1 MPDRIFKIIFI
12 LGWAVYMFGI
22 YTPNMRRY
30 RKQQVNVTHSRPL
43 DIALDMVTFL
53 GWQVVP
59 LIFAFS
65 PRLTFGNFDLPE
77 WCGWVGTLLF
87 IFSIWLFSRAY
98 ADLGKSWSPKIDI
111 TEKQKLVT
119 DGVYTHI
126 RHPVY
131 AAMWLWAIAQP
142 LLMENWIAGFSLA
155 VSFLPLYLIRVPREE
170 KMMLENFGE
179 QYQMYMQRTG
189 RILPRSR

>member
-1 MPDRIFKIIFI
+1 MPERIFKIIFI

-43 DIALDMVTFL
+43 DIALDMVAFL

-65 PRLTFGNFDLPE
+65 PRLTFGDFDLPA
-77 WCGWVGTLLF
+77 WCGWGGTLLLT
-87 IFSIWLFSRAY
+87 FSIWLFGRAY

-142 LLMENWIAGFSLA
+142 LLMENWIAGFALA
-155 VSFLPLYLIRVPREE
+155 ACFLPLYLIRVPREE

-179 QYQMYMQRTG
+179 TYQAYMQRTG
-189 RILPRSR
+189 RILPRLR

>member
-43 DIALDMVTFL
+43 DVALDMVAFL

-59 LIFAFS
+59 LVFAFS
-65 PRLTFGNFDLPE
+65 PRLTFGNFDLPA

-87 IFSIWLFSRAY
+87 TFSIWLFCQAY
-98 ADLGKSWSPKIDI
+98 ADLGRSWSPKIDI
-111 TEKQKLVT
+111 TERQKLVT
-119 DGVYTHI
+119 DGVYPHI

-131 AAMWLWAIAQP
+131 AAM
-142 LLMENWIAGFSLA
+142 
-155 VSFLPLYLIRVPREE
+155 
-170 KMMLENFGE
+170 
-179 QYQMYMQRTG
+179 
-189 RILPRSR
+189 

>member
-43 DIALDMVTFL
+43 DVALDMVAFL

-59 LIFAFS
+59 LVFAFS
-65 PRLTFGNFDLPE
+65 PRLTFGNFDLPA

-87 IFSIWLFSRAY
+87 TFSIWLFGRAY
-98 ADLGKSWSPKIDI
+98 ADLGRSWSPKIDI
-111 TEKQKLVT
+111 TERQKLVT

-126 RHPVY
+126 RHPGLCCHVAVGY
-131 AAMWLWAIAQP
+131 RSTPVDGKLDRRVCP
-142 LLMENWIAGFSLA
+142 GSLLFA
-155 VSFLPLYLIRVPREE
+155 PC
-170 KMMLENFGE
+170 
-179 QYQMYMQRTG
+179 T
-189 RILPRSR
+189 

>member
-1 MPDRIFKIIFI
+1 MPDRIFKFIFI
-12 LGWAVYMFGI
+12 IGWAVFTFGI

-30 RKQQVNVTHSRPL
+30 RRQQVNVTHSRPL
-43 DIALDMVTFL
+43 DIVLDMLAFL
-53 GWQVVP
+53 GWQVIP
-59 LIFAFS
+59 LVFAFA
-65 PRLTFGNFDLPE
+65 PRLTFGSFDLPN
-77 WCGWVGTLLF
+77 WCGWLGTAIF
-87 IFSIWLFSRAY
+87 AFSIWLFGRAY

-142 LLMENWIAGFSLA
+142 LLMENWIAGFALA
-155 VSFLPLYLIRVPREE
+155 VCFLPLYLIRVPREE

-179 QYQMYMQRTG
+179 EYRAYMERTG
-189 RILPRSR
+189 RILPHLG

>member
-12 LGWAVYMFGI
+12 IGWAVYMFGI

-30 RKQQVNVTHSRPL
+30 RKQQVNVTHTRPL
-43 DIALDMVTFL
+43 DIVLDMLTFL
-53 GWQVVP
+53 GWQVIP
-59 LIFAFS
+59 LVFAFS
-65 PRLTFGNFDLPE
+65 PRLTLGSFALPV
-77 WCGWVGTLLF
+77 WCGWLGTALF
-87 IFSIWLFSRAY
+87 VFSIWLFGRAY

-142 LLMENWIAGFSLA
+142 LLMENWIAGFALA
-155 VSFLPLYLIRVPREE
+155 VCFLPLYLIRVPREE
-170 KMMLENFGE
+170 NMMLENFGE
-179 QYQMYMQRTG
+179 QYQVYMQRTG
-189 RILPRSR
+189 RILPRLR